1 MYFLSKYTTNKA
13 QEVVKGFLT
22 WDSNKGYE
30 EARKLLAQRFG
41 NPFRV
46 AEAYKAKLRNWPQI
60 VEGDSSSLQDFS
72 DFLARCEGA
81 MQSMKYMEE
90 LNSTRLLQEISKKL
104 PLKSGSRW
112 CRQAHDVLKK
122 TERTVSF
129 HDLVEF
135 VREEADLANDPVFSP
150 EALKGD
156 RDKVPDRSR
165 VKRSQGA
172 NSFVSFSSRTP
183 PSESRGRSNAE
194 QKPKQ
199 QSSCIFCGGNHLP
212 HKCGELSRK
221 SIDERLALVRSK
233 GLCFG
238 CLKRGHQ
245 SKNCR
250 ARLNCEKCGKQH
262 PTPLHDPTYKE
273 RSVNQNTPESSRSD
287 SAHSHQASS
296 EVANDDR
303 DSNLNVSVCSAI
315 SGRDMV
321 TNSLII
327 PVYVF
332 RKGHPELKVKVYALL
347 DDASDTT
354 FIKTV
359 VKDKL
364 GIPGVNSKL
373 ILSTMLGSE
382 EITVCRVDG
391 LVVERIDQRVQVELP
406 RTYSRDQIPSR
417 RDQIPSPEVA
427 AVWPHLQRI
436 KDKIMPY
443 QESLEIGLLI
453 GCNCPK
459 AIKPKEVILGKGEDP
474 YAVRTLLG
482 WGIIGPVSPLEDLRH
497 DCGEHLVSSCN
508 RILTYEVDTG
518 RCSNRSFVL
527 SSQTKEE
534 INPFALRRMLE
545 RDFSEEFIPGSG
557 FSKEDRRFLAIA
569 GEGITQLENGHYELP
584 LPLKNPNVVLPNNRE
599 SAFRRLLQLKR
610 RFLADGR
617 YRDDYITFMEN
628 VIEKGFAEKV
638 KPGASSSSYTE
649 QRNVWY
655 IPHHG
660 VYHPKKPTK
669 IRVVFD
675 CAAEFKGESLNK
687 HLLQGPDLTNTLTGV
702 LNRFRQ
708 EHVGLM
714 CDIESMFYQVY
725 VAEEYRDLL
734 RFLWWENGDLSK
746 DPIEYRMAVHLFG
759 ATSSPG
765 CANFALKKTAQDSE
779 CELGSAA
786 ADFLRSDFY
795 VDDGLKSCASIEEAN
810 HLIKSVKEMCR
821 RGGFN
826 LQKFISNKKEVL
838 KNIPVIENADDLK
851 NINLNLDKLPME

>member
-1 MYFLSKYTTNKA
+1 MEVCALKKQEVETNLRKHVGRIYSLLESHPGIEELEKEREILDLIKEEFNQAYRSYDELLYDESAKGAAYRYFDLCDREFTECRMRLTEILHSIEQRKHEEFESKRQETKSNKSSRSGRTKVSGSSRASRSSVMSKRVEAAAKAAKLKVEMKYLDHETNLRRIQLEREIALADAEEEAIKLVMDEEGKNGLARKDAKLDERFEDSFREARFDVEKTAIKHKPLLLKPEALPFAPLTPPIREAANQERDEPSTPQDATLKQIVNLQAKQTELSAIIVNQQRASTLPSQEPPVFNGSYFDYPTFIAAFDAMIDKKVDSEKDKLYFLSKYTTNKA
-13 QEVVKGFLT
+13 HEVVKGFLT
-22 WDSNKGYE
+22 WESDKGYK

-46 AEAYKAKLRNWPQI
+46 AEAYKAKLRNCPQI

-156 RDKVPDRSR
+156 RDKVPDRSQ

-273 RSVNQNTPESSRSD
+273 RSVNQNTPESTRSD

-321 TNSLII
+321 PNSLII

-382 EITVCRVDG
+382 EITVRRVDG

-406 RTYSRDQIPSR
+406 STYSRDQRP
-417 RDQIPSPEVA
+417 
-427 AVWPHLQRI
+427 
-436 KDKIMPY
+436 
-443 QESLEIGLLI
+443 
-453 GCNCPK
+453 
-459 AIKPKEVILGKGEDP
+459 
-474 YAVRTLLG
+474 
-482 WGIIGPVSPLEDLRH
+482 
-497 DCGEHLVSSCN
+497 
-508 RILTYEVDTG
+508 DTIQK
-518 RCSNRSFVL
+518 R
-527 SSQTKEE
+527 
-534 INPFALRRMLE
+534 
-545 RDFSEEFIPGSG
+545 
-557 FSKEDRRFLAIA
+557 
-569 GEGITQLENGHYELP
+569 
-584 LPLKNPNVVLPNNRE
+584 PN
-599 SAFRRLLQLKR
+599 S
-610 RFLADGR
+610 
-617 YRDDYITFMEN
+617 
-628 VIEKGFAEKV
+628 
-638 KPGASSSSYTE
+638 
-649 QRNVWY
+649 
-655 IPHHG
+655 
-660 VYHPKKPTK
+660 
-669 IRVVFD
+669 
-675 CAAEFKGESLNK
+675 
-687 HLLQGPDLTNTLTGV
+687 
-702 LNRFRQ
+702 
-708 EHVGLM
+708 
-714 CDIESMFYQVY
+714 
-725 VAEEYRDLL
+725 
-734 RFLWWENGDLSK
+734 
-746 DPIEYRMAVHLFG
+746 
-759 ATSSPG
+759 
-765 CANFALKKTAQDSE
+765 
-779 CELGSAA
+779 
-786 ADFLRSDFY
+786 
-795 VDDGLKSCASIEEAN
+795 
-810 HLIKSVKEMCR
+810 
-821 RGGFN
+821 
-826 LQKFISNKKEVL
+826 
-838 KNIPVIENADDLK
+838 
-851 NINLNLDKLPME
+851 